1 MSGESTTLPIR
12 NVQSSDCRQN
22 WDKMQLLMDE
32 NVLSLLSFLDGGGP
46 SSEYGGINAI
56 DGGAV

>member
-1 MSGESTTLPIR
+1 
-12 NVQSSDCRQN
+12 
-22 WDKMQLLMDE
+22 MQLLMDE